1 MKWTRRD
8 TRYLTVIAMLSA
20 VLLVLLSVDQV
31 GPLVMSL
38 VQDDPQQPV
47 KVDGGTFHPSRD
59 GVGVIIDDA
68 PTLQKRSTPPARVE
82 QGKVIRIQPGM
93 TRSELA
99 KALGMSPDDLPPS
112 DEIGVVDE

>member
-8 TRYLTVIAMLSA
+8 TRYVTLIVMLSA
-20 VLLVLLSVDQV
+20 VLLVLLFVDQV
-31 GPLVMSL
+31 GLVMSL
-38 VQDDPQQPV
+38 VQDDAQQPV
-47 KVDGGTFHPSRD
+47 KVDGGTLHPSRD

-68 PTLQKRSTPPARVE
+68 PTFQKRSTPPARME
-82 QGKVIRIQPGM
+82 QDKVIRIRPGM

-99 KALGMSPDDLPPS
+99 KALGLSPDDLPPS